1 MSVTGLD
8 VFDRT
13 VHKTNTATKAQL
25 PRGPAG
31 WNRRALAASASTIH
45 VRALLVNQ
53 PLC

>member
-31 WNRRALAASASTIH
+31 WNRRALATSASTIH
-45 VRALLVNQ
+45 ARVCVHV
-53 PLC
+53 PSS